1 MTTSECF
8 ALLAGGGGGGA
19 AALVPVL
26 VVVLMLTSV
35 IVKPILASWRPLSI
49 HCIFVFLAFHA
60 RCAAVLLSS

>member
-8 ALLAGGGGGGA
+8 ALLAGGGGAA

-35 IVKPILASWRPLSI
+35 IAKPILASWRPLR
-49 HCIFVFLAFHA
+49 FTAFSCFWLFM
-60 RCAAVLLSS
+60 RGVQQCC